1 LNILKDKIF
10 IKNLILPCKVGVTE
24 EERIKKQ
31 NVILDVEI
39 FCDLSRAGATDD
51 FDQTIDYYTL
61 MKDIATVVTKGEF
74 KLLESIGEKVASLV
88 LKDHRVLSVTLVA
101 KKEKYSQ
108 NPVLGIEISRERHG

>member
-1 LNILKDKIF
+1 LKDKIF
-10 IKNLILPCKVGVTE
+10 IKNLILPCKVGVTD

-39 FCDLSRAGATDD
+39 SCDLHRAGEADD

-61 MKDIATVVTKGEF
+61 MKDITTVVTQGEF

-88 LKDHRVLSVTLVA
+88 LKDQRVLSVKLAV

-108 NPVLGIEISRERHG
+108 NPVLGIEISREPHG